1 MIKDYT
7 KTFRIINSEPAVRY
21 IVSTEELLILN
32 MTDHSA
38 WRISL
43 AHKIAPAFT
52 ANPKVEACFVFGS
65 AALGISDQYSDL
77 ELAFIWSQLPSA
89 EELQATAQSVG
100 VRSWEIEP
108 YGEAKQAWL
117 EQFYTYGMKVE
128 AGHWERNTI
137 DNIVIDVVERYDV
150 SQSGLLFEK
159 QSIASHLQ
167 RAVILHGE
175 DIIKQWQTQIFPYP
189 EELAVA
195 MVQKHLKFRPFDGQ
209 QILTERLE
217 IPMLYENNCAIV
229 RWLLNLLFGVNRI
242 YHPGF
247 KWTRY
252 FIEEMNI
259 KPPEFFARLE
269 HVFQSEAA
277 SGTHELQRLVE
288 ETFDL
293 VEQCLPQVDLKQQRE
308 TFNRLYP
315 RWEVPVDR

>member
-1 MIKDYT
+1 M
-7 KTFRIINSEPAVRY
+7 RY
-21 IVSTEELLILN
+21 IVSVEELIILN
-32 MTDHSA
+32 MTEHSA

-77 ELAFIWSQLPSA
+77 ELAFIWSELPSA

-100 VRSWEIEP
+100 VKGWEIDL
-108 YGEAKQAWL
+108 YGEARQRWL
-117 EQFYTYGMKVE
+117 EQFYLYGMKVE
-128 AGHWERNTI
+128 AGHWAREMINS
-137 DNIVIDVVERYDV
+137 IVIDVVERYDV
-150 SQSGLLFEK
+150 SQYGLLFEK
-159 QSIASHLQ
+159 QVIAFHLQ
-167 RAVILHGE
+167 RAVVLHGE
-175 DIIKQWQTQIFPYP
+175 DIIIQWQTQLSPYP

-209 QILTERLE
+209 HILTDRLE
-217 IPMLYENNCAIV
+217 IPMLYENRCTIT
-229 RWLLNLLFGVNRI
+229 RWLLNILFGLNRI

-252 FIEEMNI
+252 FVEEMNI

-269 HVFQSEAA
+269 RVFQSDAA
-277 SGTHELQRLVE
+277 SGTHELRRLAE

-293 VEQCLPQVDLKQQRE
+293 VEQCLPQIDLKQQRE
-308 TFNRLYP
+308 TFNRLNP
-315 RWEVPVDR
+315 RWELPIDR